1 MGWGVSRQ
9 HHAKNEVLGARRL
22 LIIFNPAAG
31 RSPKR
36 RLDAIVEQ
44 LGALG
49 CIVVV
54 RETTA
59 RGDAEAFA
67 READAAR
74 FDLVAAAGGDGTI
87 NEVVNGLS
95 ASELPL
101 AVLPLGTG
109 NVLANELGLPRHP
122 KRLARLIAS
131 GTARPVW
138 MGEIANGAIG
148 ARRFVMMAGI
158 GFDAA
163 VVAGLDEA
171 LKRRVGKLAF
181 VRAILAE
188 IINYRRNRYS
198 VRCDG
203 VEHQVASAVVS
214 KGHFYAGRFVLAPA
228 ARLDEPWL
236 HLVLFMRTGRVA
248 ALKYLAAMALGIA
261 HRLSDIRIL
270 RTTELTVS
278 EPGGAVVEGDGDI
291 VAKLPVQIRVAEK
304 PLLLIQPG

>member
-1 MGWGVSRQ
+1 VSQQQLEMTR
-9 HHAKNEVLGARRL
+9 ASAPRRL
-22 LIIFNPAAG
+22 LVIFNPAAG

-36 RLDAIVEQ
+36 RLRAILEQ
-44 LGALG
+44 LEALG
-49 CIVVV
+49 CVVVV
-54 RETTA
+54 RETAA
-59 RGDAEAFA
+59 RGDAETFA
-67 READAAR
+67 READAEL
-74 FDLVAAAGGDGTI
+74 FDVVAAAGGDGTI

-95 ASELPL
+95 ASNLPL

-109 NVLANELGLPRHP
+109 NVLANELGLPRGA
-122 KRLARLIAS
+122 KRLAMLVAS
-131 GTARPVW
+131 GAARPVW

-181 VRAILAE
+181 VRSIVAE
-188 IINYRRNRYS
+188 IVNYRRSRYS
-198 VRCDG
+198 VTCGG
-203 VEHQVASAVVS
+203 VEHSVASAVIS
-214 KGHFYAGRFVLAPA
+214 NGHFYGGRFILAPA

-236 HLVLFMRTGRVA
+236 YLVLFMRTGRVA
-248 ALKYLAAMALGIA
+248 ALKYLAAMAFGVA
-261 HRLSDIRIL
+261 HRLSDIQIL
-270 RTTELTVS
+270 RTTEVTVS

-291 VAKLPVQIRVAEK
+291 VAKLPVQIRVAER